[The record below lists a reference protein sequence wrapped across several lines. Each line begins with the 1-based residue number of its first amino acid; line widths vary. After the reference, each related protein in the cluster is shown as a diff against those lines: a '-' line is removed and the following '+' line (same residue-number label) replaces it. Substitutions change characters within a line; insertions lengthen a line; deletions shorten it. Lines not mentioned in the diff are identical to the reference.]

1 MSRKGPDLQCAY
13 TSDRLQTAG
22 TADHRRPWARA
33 AVLGK
38 FAVHRYAFLMPSAI
52 APLAVSAF
60 TATSALGRGVQ
71 AHRDALSDARSGL
84 RPNDFSSV
92 PLPCWIGRVAD
103 VESVQLP
110 PSLAGWDCRNNAL
123 AWLGLQQD
131 GFIER
136 VEAARSRYGAHRVAL
151 MLGTST
157 ASIGA
162 TEEGYR
168 RLDAD
173 GRLPEDLLRP
183 RIHVPH
189 SLCGF
194 VAEALGLHGPRLT
207 VSTACSSSAKVF
219 AHAERLIRLGLVDA
233 AVVGGVDTLCDS
245 VLFGFNALGL
255 VSSQP
260 CRPFDRDRDGISLG
274 EAAGFALL
282 ERIDAAPG
290 APRLLGYGEA
300 SDAHHMSTP
309 HPDGL
314 GAELALRDA
323 LTRAGLGADQVDYIN
338 LHGTASSKNDE
349 VEAALVTR
357 AFPPTTRASSTKG
370 FTGHTLGAAG
380 ILEAVITLLALR
392 DGLVPGNLGTD
403 EPDAICGA
411 QFAWH
416 AEQRPLRVG
425 LSNSFGFGGNNACL
439 AFAHAEGQA

>member
-1 MSRKGPDLQCAY
+1 M
-13 TSDRLQTAG
+13 T
-22 TADHRRPWARA
+22 
-33 AVLGK
+33 
-38 FAVHRYAFLMPSAI
+38 
-52 APLAVSAF
+52 PLAISAF
-60 TATSALGRGVQ
+60 TATSALGCGVQ
-71 AHRDALSDARSGL
+71 AHLEALRDARSGL
-84 RPNDFSSV
+84 RPNDFSSA
-92 PLPCWIGRVAD
+92 PLPCWIGRVAE

-173 GRLPEDLLRP
+173 GRMPEDLRRP

-194 VAEALGLHGPRLT
+194 VAAALGLKGPSLT

-260 CRPFDRDRDGISLG
+260 CRPFDRHRDGISLG

-282 ERIDAAPG
+282 ERVDAAPD

-323 LTRAGLGADQVDYIN
+323 LARAGLEAAQVDYIN

-357 AFPPTTRASSTKG
+357 TFPTTTRASSTKG

-380 ILEAVITLLALR
+380 IVEAVISLLALR
-392 DGLVPGNLGTD
+392 EGRVPANLGAED
-403 EPDAICGA
+403 PDPACGE
-411 QFAWH
+411 QFAWTS
-416 AEQRPLRVG
+416 EQRPLRVA

-439 AFAHAEGQA
+439 AFARAEAQA